1 MQFFRLS
8 RWIWGLLLLPW
19 IVEANP
25 WPTDFLPDGV
35 DARTLI
41 SDSDAPMSLRLDGIE
56 TLMQSDVSGAE
67 EYLKELK
74 PLMESESGVVQGRA
88 AFLSAYL
95 NARKQLVLENSDIET
110 LKKTLFSAVSAPW
123 ETRGYLYLGD
133 LAHENGLFTTALD
146 FHQKALNM
154 FRAVDKKDWEIIC
167 LLRIASD
174 YVERDLV
181 QEGEEA
187 AEEALGLAESL
198 KNPAYEAWS
207 SYLLAEI
214 EQVEHEFDDALKF
227 IHQAEDG
234 FRTQSDVRGLVD
246 AQLLHSSLLVD
257 LAKYNDAEEV
267 CRQLLQTTKS
277 LNDDS
282 LRDRI
287 LATRANAVLLQGRRV
302 EAEQIVQRI
311 VKLDNLSVREKA
323 DICLLFAKMDLLSE
337 IPHKTLE
344 YLGYLDGSVWDNLD
358 YARKAGYHGLIADYY
373 ASQGKYE
380 QAYEHYKE
388 LFHNAQRDLRLQDQ
402 REIEH
407 LRSLHEIRQQEEELK
422 RLNAENQLA
431 QLKIQN
437 HRIMRNSIATVVI
450 LLLLFLNIFYRRW
463 ANTKQRN
470 KELNAILEDAE
481 RARRAADKANEAKS
495 SFLANMSHEIR
506 TPMNG
511 VIGMT
516 DLLSRTSLNEL
527 QREYV
532 ELIKSSGSHLMTL
545 INDILD
551 ISKINAGKLEL
562 DHINFKTEDVINH
575 SIELNRRKSREKDLE
590 LITDISSQV
599 PRELIGDPIRLGQ
612 ILFNLIGNA
621 VKFTNRGHIKLGMDF
636 VYSTK
641 ETGVLSLDVSDTGI
655 GIPEE
660 RRREIFHAFTQVD
673 TSTTRKFGG
682 SGLGLTICHNLCR
695 LMGGHI
701 TLESEVNKGT
711 TFHVRIPF
719 RLQPETGCID
729 DTKDVSL
736 TEEMEEESPLVVH
749 DDIRIL
755 LAEDNLI
762 NRQVVLLYLEELG
775 YDADVAETGNETVAQ
790 AMENQYDVVFM
801 DVNMPELDGLEA
813 TRKIRKTL
821 PDGFKQPMIIGL
833 SASAS
838 SEDLRI
844 GKEAG
849 MDDYITKP
857 ITYDQL
863 EECIEHLVQAKA

>member
-8 RWIWGLLLLPW
+8 RWIWVLLLLPW
-19 IVEANP
+19 VVEAKP
-25 WPTDFLPDGV
+25 WPVDFLPDGV
-35 DARTLI
+35 DAHTLV
-41 SDSDAPMSLRLDGIE
+41 SDLEAPVVLRLDGIE
-56 TLMQSDVSGAE
+56 ELIQTDVSEAE
-67 EYLKELK
+67 QQLKKLQ
-74 PLMESESGVVQGRA
+74 PLMDGESTVVQERA
-88 AFLSAYL
+88 DFLFAYL
-95 NARKQLVLENSDIET
+95 NARKQLVLEDSDIET
-110 LKKTLFSAVSAPW
+110 LKNILVSAVSAPW
-123 ETRGYLYLGD
+123 GTRGFLYLGD
-133 LAHENGLFTTALD
+133 LAHDNGLFTTALD
-146 FHQKALNM
+146 FHRKARSM
-154 FRAVDKKDWEIIC
+154 FRVAHKQDWEIIC

-174 YVERDLV
+174 YVERDLI

-187 AEEALGLAESL
+187 AEEALGLAEIL
-198 KNPAYEAWS
+198 KKPIYKAWS

-214 EQVEHEFDDALKF
+214 EQVEHEFEDALKF
-227 IHQAEDG
+227 INEAEEG
-234 FRTQSDVRGLVD
+234 FATQSDVRGLVD
-246 AQLLHSSLLVD
+246 AQLLHSSILVD
-257 LAKYNDAEEV
+257 LAKYYDAEAI
-267 CRQLLQTTKS
+267 CNQLLRNAKS
-277 LNDDS
+277 LNDEV

-287 LATRANAVLLQGRRV
+287 LAAKANAILLMGRRV
-302 EAEQIVQRI
+302 EAEHIVQRI
-311 VKLDNLSVREKA
+311 VQLDNLGVREKA
-323 DICLLFAKMDLLSE
+323 DICLLFAKLDLLSE
-337 IPHKTLE
+337 PQHKTLE
-344 YLGYLDGSVWDNLD
+344 YLGYLDVSVWNKLD

-373 ASQGKYE
+373 AGMGDYE
-380 QAYEHYKE
+380 QAYQHYRE

-431 QLKIQN
+431 QLKVQN
-437 HRIMRNSIATVVI
+437 HKIMRNSIAAVVI
-450 LLLLFLNIFYRRW
+450 LLLLFLNILYRRW

-470 KELNAILEDAE
+470 KELNAILEDAV

-532 ELIKSSGSHLMTL
+532 ALIKSSGSHLMTL

-562 DHINFKTEDVINH
+562 EYINFKTEDVINH
-575 SIELNRRKSREKDLE
+575 SIELNRRKSREKNLE

-641 ETGVLSLDVSDTGI
+641 ETGVLCLDVSDTGI
-655 GIPEE
+655 GIPED

-719 RLQPETGCID
+719 RLQPDTGCID
-729 DTKDVSL
+729 DVKNVSVVEE
-736 TEEMEEESPLVVH
+736 TEEELPPVSH

-775 YDADVAETGNETVAQ
+775 YDADVAETGSEAVA
-790 AMENQYDVVFM
+790 
-801 DVNMPELDGLEA
+801 
-813 TRKIRKTL
+813 
-821 PDGFKQPMIIGL
+821 
-833 SASAS
+833 
-838 SEDLRI
+838 
-844 GKEAG
+844 
-849 MDDYITKP
+849 
-857 ITYDQL
+857 
-863 EECIEHLVQAKA
+863 